1 VGDAWFPNYGFADLL
16 ERIGELRS
24 RAERPIGAMVM
35 GVPAKA
41 AVLDELQQ
49 AGVQRVVHWIPSAG
63 RGPVERALERWEDA
77 IAELNGE

>member
-1 VGDAWFPNYGFADLL
+1 
-16 ERIGELRS
+16 
-24 RAERPIGAMVM
+24 MVM

-49 AGVQRVVHWIPSAG
+49 AGVRRVVRWIPSAG

-77 IAELNGE
+77 IAELHGE